1 METCLKVLLI
11 VGMVTAAPAP
21 SSSPLPSHKD
31 AVLAAVQLYNQE
43 PGTTLAYRL
52 LEAEPQPDWDM
63 SSKTIQTLRFIVKE
77 TVCLVSEKRDINQCE
92 FKEDGLVKDCS
103 GFFSTEKDP
112 PSVIIKCEEASEE
125 VGVIGLPTQLS
136 VNPTGHRMETCLKV
150 LLILGVVT
158 AAPAPSS
165 SPLPTHED
173 AVLAAVQ
180 LYNQEPDITLAYRLL
195 EAEPQPDWDVSS
207 KTIQPLTFTVQET
220 VCPVKEKRDISQCEF
235 KEDGLVKDCSGFFS
249 TEQDPASVI
258 IKCEEASEEVT
269 YKRAFPGR
277 DRVVH
282 PLSLNPTG
290 HRMETGLKVLLILG
304 VVTAAPAPSS
314 SPLPTHEDAVLAAV
328 QLYNQEP
335 DITLAYRLLEAE
347 PQPDWD
353 VSSKTIQPLTFTVQ
367 ETVCPVKEKR
377 DISQCEFKEDG
388 LVKDCSGFFSTE
400 QNPASVIIKC
410 EEASEEPNIVTRG
423 RWSRFRK
430 RAGRFLR
437 RHKEKIIRAAV
448 DIFLS

>member
-1 METCLKVLLI
+1 MEI
-11 VGMVTAAPAP
+11 W
-21 SSSPLPSHKD
+21 
-31 AVLAAVQLYNQE
+31 QLYQMRIWPNRIK
-43 PGTTLAYRL
+43 TR
-52 LEAEPQPDWDM
+52 
-63 SSKTIQTLRFIVKE
+63 SSAFPNT
-77 TVCLVSEKRDINQCE
+77 
-92 FKEDGLVKDCS
+92 GGS
-103 GFFSTEKDP
+103 G
-112 PSVIIKCEEASEE
+112 
-125 VGVIGLPTQLS
+125 
-136 VNPTGHRMETCLKV
+136 H
-150 LLILGVVT
+150 
-158 AAPAPSS
+158 
-165 SPLPTHED
+165 PLPTTMGCFAIGAHHFSNLFEK
-173 AVLAAVQ
+173 
-180 LYNQEPDITLAYRLL
+180 ILL
-195 EAEPQPDWDVSS
+195 FLLPTS
-207 KTIQPLTFTVQET
+207 PLCLPRRVANGKALKMDGEKP
-220 VCPVKEKRDISQCEF
+220 PVKGGPKQAAN
-235 KEDGLVKDCSGFFS
+235 KALAH
-249 TEQDPASVI
+249 T
-258 IKCEEASEEVT
+258 EEAA

>member
-11 VGMVTAAPAP
+11 VGVVTAAPAP
-21 SSSPLPSHKD
+21 SSSPLPTHKD

-43 PGTTLAYRL
+43 PDITLAYRL
-52 LEAEPQPDWDM
+52 LEAEPQPDWDV
-63 SSKTIQTLRFIVKE
+63 SSKTIQPLTFTVQE
-77 TVCLVSEKRDINQCE
+77 TVCPVKEKRDISQCE

-103 GFFSTEKDP
+103 GFFSTEQDP
-112 PSVIIKCEEASEE
+112 ASVIIKCEEASEE
-125 VGVIGLPTQLS
+125 PNIVTRGRWSRFRKRAGRFLRRHKGKIIRA
-136 VNPTGHRMETCLKV
+136 GHTMETCLKV

-158 AAPAPSS
+158 AAPTPSS

-258 IKCEEASEEVT
+258 IKCEEASEE
-269 YKRAFPGR
+269 
-277 DRVVH
+277 
-282 PLSLNPTG
+282 
-290 HRMETGLKVLLILG
+290 
-304 VVTAAPAPSS
+304 
-314 SPLPTHEDAVLAAV
+314 
-328 QLYNQEP
+328 
-335 DITLAYRLLEAE
+335 
-347 PQPDWD
+347 
-353 VSSKTIQPLTFTVQ
+353 
-367 ETVCPVKEKR
+367 
-377 DISQCEFKEDG
+377 
-388 LVKDCSGFFSTE
+388 
-400 QNPASVIIKC
+400 
-410 EEASEEPNIVTRG
+410 PNIVTRG
-423 RWSRFRK
+423 RWSRFRRK
-430 RAGRFLR
+430 VGRFFR

-448 DIFLS
+448 DIVFP

>member
-11 VGMVTAAPAP
+11 VGVVTAAPAP
-21 SSSPLPSHKD
+21 SSSPLPTHKD

-43 PGTTLAYRL
+43 PDITLAYRL

-63 SSKTIQTLRFIVKE
+63 SSKTIQTLRFTVKE
-77 TVCLVSEKRDINQCE
+77 TVCPVSEKRDINQCE

-136 VNPTGHRMETCLKV
+136 LNPTGHRMETCLKV
-150 LLILGVVT
+150 LLIVGVVT

-258 IKCEEASEEVT
+258 IKCEEASEE
-269 YKRAFPGR
+269 
-277 DRVVH
+277 
-282 PLSLNPTG
+282 
-290 HRMETGLKVLLILG
+290 
-304 VVTAAPAPSS
+304 
-314 SPLPTHEDAVLAAV
+314 
-328 QLYNQEP
+328 
-335 DITLAYRLLEAE
+335 
-347 PQPDWD
+347 
-353 VSSKTIQPLTFTVQ
+353 
-367 ETVCPVKEKR
+367 
-377 DISQCEFKEDG
+377 
-388 LVKDCSGFFSTE
+388 
-400 QNPASVIIKC
+400 
-410 EEASEEPNIVTRG
+410 PNIVTRG

-437 RHKEKIIRAAV
+437 RHKGKIIRAGIGIA
-448 DIFLS
+448 LG